1 MPRTLVLL
9 LAIPVVAR
17 VAAAR
22 AEPVTLKA
30 RPFALSDVRLL
41 DGPFKD
47 AMAVDRAFLLRL
59 DVDRLMHSMRLTAGL
74 EAR

>member
-9 LAIPVVAR
+9 LAIAGCGT

-41 DGPFKD
+41 DGPFRDGD
-47 AMAVDRAFLLRL
+47 ARR
-59 DVDRLMHSMRLTAGL
+59 SRLTCCGSTRTA
-74 EAR
+74 